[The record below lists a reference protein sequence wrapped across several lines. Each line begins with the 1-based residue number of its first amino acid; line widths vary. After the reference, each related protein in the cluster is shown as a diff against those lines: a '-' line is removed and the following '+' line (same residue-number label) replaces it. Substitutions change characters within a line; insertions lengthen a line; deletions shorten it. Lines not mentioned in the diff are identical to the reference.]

1 MGVTVWNYAKQQQCG
16 PYQNEKPPIRKMTSV
31 IISSLADKK
40 SLRILVTRTDRMGDL
55 VLTTPVFAAI
65 RRQFPDCY
73 LAALVMKQYVSILE
87 GNPAIDEIIP
97 YDKAGRQKKWWQ
109 NMLFA
114 LSLRK
119 KKFDV
124 VVNVHSTNRM
134 HMLSFFAG
142 IPVRAGYNS
151 DARGLLLTHSVPL
164 TRDIKKVHQ
173 VNYYREMVKA
183 LGCVSAN
190 RDMNLE
196 TKISREEAQ
205 NVLRRYVAPSQK
217 MLIGIAPGATYGAAK
232 KWFPDRFAE
241 TLNRLDEQFSVQGII
256 LGGKADRI
264 TAEEVRTSARADM
277 INLAGETSLRE
288 AIYLISQCRL
298 FISND
303 SGLMHV
309 AGALNVPTIAI
320 FGSTNP
326 TTTSPVGKQ
335 SLIVRK
341 EVSCSPCLKKTCP
354 TDFRCMNLI
363 TVEDVLSV
371 AQTLLKDNRDKDQ

>member
-1 MGVTVWNYAKQQQCG
+1 MKDEKIKKLPQKGIHKILIRGTNWIGDAILTLPAVASIRATYPQARIAMLVKPWVADVYDIFSNLDEVIVYENKYDTATGVFGLARMLREKQF
-16 PYQNEKPPIRKMTSV
+16 
-31 IISSLADKK
+31 D
-40 SLRILVTRTDRMGDL
+40 
-55 VLTTPVFAAI
+55 AAI
-65 RRQFPDCY
+65 LLQNAIE
-73 LAALVMKQYVSILE
+73 AA
-87 GNPAIDEIIP
+87 II
-97 YDKAGRQKKWWQ
+97 A
-109 NMLFA
+109 LFA
-114 LSLRK
+114 R
-119 KKFDV
+119 
-124 VVNVHSTNRM
+124 
-134 HMLSFFAG
+134 

-173 VNYYREMVKA
+173 VNYYLEMVKA

-354 TDFRCMNLI
+354 TDFRCMTAI
-363 TVEDVLSV
+363 TVEDVV
-371 AQTLLKDNRDKDQ
+371 AAALNLLNGPADPLRNDQKN

>member
-1 MGVTVWNYAKQQQCG
+1 MLVKPWVADVYDIFSNLDEVIVYENKYDTATGVFGLARMLREKQF
-16 PYQNEKPPIRKMTSV
+16 
-31 IISSLADKK
+31 D
-40 SLRILVTRTDRMGDL
+40 
-55 VLTTPVFAAI
+55 AAI
-65 RRQFPDCY
+65 LLQNAIE
-73 LAALVMKQYVSILE
+73 AA
-87 GNPAIDEIIP
+87 II
-97 YDKAGRQKKWWQ
+97 A
-109 NMLFA
+109 LFA
-114 LSLRK
+114 R
-119 KKFDV
+119 
-124 VVNVHSTNRM
+124 
-134 HMLSFFAG
+134 

-173 VNYYREMVKA
+173 VNYYLEMVKA

>member
-1 MGVTVWNYAKQQQCG
+1 
-16 PYQNEKPPIRKMTSV
+16 
-31 IISSLADKK
+31 
-40 SLRILVTRTDRMGDL
+40 
-55 VLTTPVFAAI
+55 
-65 RRQFPDCY
+65 
-73 LAALVMKQYVSILE
+73 
-87 GNPAIDEIIP
+87 
-97 YDKAGRQKKWWQ
+97 
-109 NMLFA
+109 
-114 LSLRK
+114 
-119 KKFDV
+119 
-124 VVNVHSTNRM
+124 
-134 HMLSFFAG
+134 
-142 IPVRAGYNS
+142 
-151 DARGLLLTHSVPL
+151 
-164 TRDIKKVHQ
+164 
-173 VNYYREMVKA
+173 
-183 LGCVSAN
+183 
-190 RDMNLE
+190 
-196 TKISREEAQ
+196 
-205 NVLRRYVAPSQK
+205 
-217 MLIGIAPGATYGAAK
+217 
-232 KWFPDRFAE
+232 RFAE